1 MTHGLHGP
9 VLEDASARCLIVL
22 SAPLGFPPAGVAA
35 ADDQEPVPG
44 QPAAE
49 GGSDAAPSLIMWRDA
64 IISTVLEII
73 FLVNGERKTVPSD
86 KMSITTDITMRT
98 RGTFARLIRQSLSSD

>member
-1 MTHGLHGP
+1 M
-9 VLEDASARCLIVL
+9 
-22 SAPLGFPPAGVAA
+22 AA

-49 GGSDAAPSLIMWRDA
+49 GGSDAAPSLITWRVPSDA

-86 KMSITTDITMRT
+86 KMNITKDITMRT
-98 RGTFARLIRQSLSSD
+98 RGTFARPIRQSLSSD

>member
-1 MTHGLHGP
+1 M
-9 VLEDASARCLIVL
+9 
-22 SAPLGFPPAGVAA
+22 AA

-49 GGSDAAPSLIMWRDA
+49 GGSDAAPSLITWQVPSDA

-86 KMSITTDITMRT
+86 KMNITKDITMRT

>member
-1 MTHGLHGP
+1 MPACSLP
-9 VLEDASARCLIVL
+9 ASYCTECTSGI
-22 SAPLGFPPAGVAA
+22 SPGVAA

-44 QPAAE
+44 QPAARL
-49 GGSDAAPSLIMWRDA
+49 GGGRKDPPPLAPSLITWRVPSDA